1 MVTEYSLLAKN
12 YTLFPSKIPQGN
24 ILPLIHIFLLRIKS
38 KAYIRSKSMND
49 LLKIYFS
56 YVKQNKVRKLD
67 CIIITKPIVLYTY
80 VGIYAREIV
89 RNDEPFFSRS
99 IAW

>member
-1 MVTEYSLLAKN
+1 
-12 YTLFPSKIPQGN
+12 
-24 ILPLIHIFLLRIKS
+24 
-38 KAYIRSKSMND
+38 MND